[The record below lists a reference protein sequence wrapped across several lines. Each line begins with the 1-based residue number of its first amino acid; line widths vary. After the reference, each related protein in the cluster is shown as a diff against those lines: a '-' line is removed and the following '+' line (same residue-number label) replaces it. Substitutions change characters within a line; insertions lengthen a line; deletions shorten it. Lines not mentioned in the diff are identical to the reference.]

1 MTFNL
6 KEAKMVDSINE
17 ASGSSET
24 GYTIFVEESEKGREA
39 TSMGYS
45 GQSTICSS
53 ILPNMQQVHL
63 HNHEKKA
70 DEEKSQK
77 SFFVTLLLQFFL
89 GYVGLPHFYVG
100 NIGKGLLTLGTTICL
115 GWITFGIVPGII
127 WLYNIFQII
136 LGNFT
141 DSEGKR
147 VRN

>member
-1 MTFNL
+1 
-6 KEAKMVDSINE
+6 MVDAINE
-17 ASGSSET
+17 SSGSSET
-24 GYTIFVEESEKGREA
+24 GYTIFGEEPEKGREA
-39 TSMGYS
+39 TPPGYS
-45 GQSTICSS
+45 GQSTIHPS
-53 ILPNMQQVHL
+53 IPPNTQQVHI
-63 HNHEKKA
+63 HYHEKKA

-89 GYVGLPHFYVG
+89 GYVGFPHFYVG

-115 GWITFGIVPGII
+115 GWITFGIVPGIV

-141 DSEGKR
+141 DSEGKK

>member
-1 MTFNL
+1 
-6 KEAKMVDSINE
+6 MVDSINE
-17 ASGSSET
+17 LSSSYGV
-24 GYTIFVEESEKGREA
+24 GYPIFTEESEKGGGVA
-39 TSMGYS
+39 SPGYS
-45 GQSTICSS
+45 GQSTIHPP
-53 ILPNMQQVHL
+53 IHPNAQQVHI
-63 HNHEKKA
+63 HYHEKKVE
-70 DEEKSQK
+70 EEKSRK

-89 GYVGLPHFYVG
+89 GYVGFPHFYVG

-136 LGNFT
+136 LGNFK